1 MPGWCMSAP
10 RDDTVYLKHIRDAG
24 QRIESYLDGVSE
36 DEFLE
41 APLIQDAVIRQIQVI
56 GEAAKRLSA
65 AFRGST
71 SDIPWS
77 DIAGMRD
84 KLVHDYM
91 GVDLDAVWDTAI
103 RDVPALMSQ
112 VEQLSQLDEGS
123 NSA

>member
-1 MPGWCMSAP
+1 MRGWCMSAP
-10 RDDTVYLKHIRDAG
+10 RDDAVYLRHIRDAG
-24 QRIESYLDGVSE
+24 QRIQSYVDGVSE

-65 AFRGST
+65 ELRGST

-91 GVDLDAVWDTAI
+91 GVDLEAVWDTAI

-112 VEQLSQLDEGS
+112 LEQSSQLDEGS
-123 NSA
+123 TRA